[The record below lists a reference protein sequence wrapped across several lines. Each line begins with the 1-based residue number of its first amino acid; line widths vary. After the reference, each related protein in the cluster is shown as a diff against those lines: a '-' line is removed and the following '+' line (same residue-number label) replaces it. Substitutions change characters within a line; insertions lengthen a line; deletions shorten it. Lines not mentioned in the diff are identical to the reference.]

1 MKLRQEKKVIGMQML
16 EQEHCGNLFALLKK
30 VEDHTNFKT
39 IHSMKLKLSAF
50 IGIILGLVFLISVSQ
65 IIQGELFPWL
75 NFTIASGLPLII
87 FLLSFLIQDK
97 KIITLKVVYSFIIL
111 QFLIAIYF
119 LINPVYLKLYWN
131 LLFIPTL
138 LFICFLFLEFALRKN
153 KLVFNILKISIAIL
167 VISILSNLIFTHYLL
182 DYVIIC
188 SIISIF
194 TLIIFS
200 KNKVEKE

>member
-1 MKLRQEKKVIGMQML
+1 
-16 EQEHCGNLFALLKK
+16 
-30 VEDHTNFKT
+30 
-39 IHSMKLKLSAF
+39 MKLKLSAF

>member
-1 MKLRQEKKVIGMQML
+1 
-16 EQEHCGNLFALLKK
+16 
-30 VEDHTNFKT
+30 
-39 IHSMKLKLSAF
+39 MKLKLSAF

-65 IIQGELFPWL
+65 IILGELFPWL

-87 FLLSFLIQDK
+87 FLLSFLVQDK

-131 LLFIPTL
+131 LLFIPTI

>member
-1 MKLRQEKKVIGMQML
+1 MQML
-16 EQEHCGNLFALLKK
+16 EQEHCGNLFVLLKK

-50 IGIILGLVFLISVSQ
+50 IGIILGLVFLISVFQ
-65 IIQGELFPWL
+65 IILGELFPWL

-111 QFLIAIYF
+111 QFFIAIYF

-131 LLFIPTL
+131 LLFIPTI

-153 KLVFNILKISIAIL
+153 KLVFNILKICIAIL
-167 VISILSNLIFTHYLL
+167 GISILSNLLFTNYFIDL
-182 DYVIIC
+182 IIKG
-188 SIISIF
+188 SIF
-194 TLIIFS
+194 LIIVLLIAS
-200 KNKVEKE
+200 ENKVEQK